1 MSKKDAIRLPMP
13 RPAVIPT
20 RPPIWPIMITST
32 RNWVRMARALA
43 PRDLRVPI
51 SRVLSDTD
59 TSIIFM
65 SPIPAPKRVIIPI
78 TAAAMVMPEVA
89 SSKVS
94 TRELLLVMS
103 NELGSPG
110 VSPRIILNAPV
121 AKSVDC
127 SRCSVLVTAQ
137 VIV

>member
-1 MSKKDAIRLPMP
+1 MP

-20 RPPIWPIMITST
+20 KPPIWPIIITST
-32 RNWVRMARALA
+32 RNWVRIARALA
-43 PRDLRVPI
+43 PIDLRVPI
-51 SRVLSDTD
+51 SRVLSETD

-65 SPIPAPKRVIIPI
+65 SPMPAPKRVITPI

-89 SSKVS
+89 SSRVS
-94 TRELLLVMS
+94 TRELLLLMS
-103 NELGSPG
+103 NELGAPG

-127 SRCSVLVTAQ
+127 SICFVSATAQ